1 MEEGFTAPSA
11 LRQKQTAAQ
20 CRLLI
25 PQLLDFIRTLQTD
38 GFELARTLGSY
49 APLPPT
55 SVVVIQTGLLM
66 SDKADLC

>member
-38 GFELARTLGSY
+38 GFELARTL
-49 APLPPT
+49 AHTPLFLRHQLWLSKP
-55 SVVVIQTGLLM
+55 
-66 SDKADLC
+66 DY